1 MSTIPM
7 WVFFVVV
14 VVVIF
19 LVLAKIASIMLDG
32 DPENG
37 YSDLL
42 LIYRGRCSIFH
53 TEYCLL

>member
-7 WVFFVVV
+7 WVFFIIII
-14 VVVIF
+14 IF

-32 DPENG
+32 DPKNG

-42 LIYRGRCSIFH
+42 LIYRGRCSIFRI
-53 TEYCLL
+53 EYCLP